1 MYDAAER
8 EMRVAVT
15 HDLSNWGN
23 RLRRGAVR
31 LGVLAAA
38 CCCAPIGLSAL
49 TLDEAIQ
56 VTLEANPEIGEAVSN
71 REAIEFELKQ
81 ARRLYLPQIDLE
93 GRYGAQKFDSPAT
106 RPRGDDNKVFQ
117 RREGS
122 VILQQLLFNGFDRVG
137 EVQRQA
143 SRVDGASFRVYERSE
158 FIALNVTREYL
169 EVGLQQQIVGYAEQN
184 LAYHRKVLGNISEG
198 TEAQAIS
205 EADRQQAQERVFAA
219 ESRLIQ
225 SQEDLNSAKI
235 RFFKLVG
242 QPVDGYVAPMS
253 VTASLPPSLSK
264 AIGVSR
270 QHSPTIDVATA
281 DLDTAY
287 AQLKQSKSDYY
298 PEVGLELRGRS
309 GDDLDGIEGHENE
322 LRAEVVMRW
331 NIFRGGI
338 DLANQQEQL
347 RRVDEERFGLHR
359 AHRDVEEAVRLS
371 WDRRQKQQE
380 RVVSLRNQLA
390 SNRKLVVAYT
400 EQFDVGERSLL
411 DLLDTQNSLFNTQIG
426 LATARNALVFAEY
439 RILAAVGVL
448 LQVLHVPAPTQS
460 DAYARSWVR
469 APYTPEAETQTR
481 YSPFPQLGQE

>member
-1 MYDAAER
+1 
-8 EMRVAVT
+8 MR
-15 HDLSNWGN
+15 LS
-23 RLRRGAVR
+23 
-31 LGVLAAA
+31 VLAALA
-38 CCCAPIGLSAL
+38 CCAPIGLAAL

-93 GRYGAQKFDSPAT
+93 SRYGVERLDSPST
-106 RPRGDDNKVFQ
+106 RLRGDEDKAFQ

-122 VILQQLLFNGFDRVG
+122 VIVQQLLFNGFDRIG

-158 FIALNVTREYL
+158 FLALNVAREYL
-169 EVGLQQQIVGYAEQN
+169 EVGLQQSIVGFAREN
-184 LAYHRKVLGNISEG
+184 LAYHREVLGNISEG
-198 TEAQAIS
+198 AEAQAIS
-205 EADRQQAQERVFAA
+205 EADKQQAQERVFSA

-225 SQEDLNSAKI
+225 AREDLNSAKI

-242 QPVDGYVAPMS
+242 QPLEGFVTPES
-253 VTASLPPSLSK
+253 VSSSLPPSLSD
-264 AIGVSR
+264 AIGVAR

-287 AQLKQSKSDYY
+287 AQFKQSKSEYY
-298 PEVGLELRGRS
+298 PELAVELRGRS
-309 GDDLDGIEGHENE
+309 GEELDGIEGHESE

-371 WDRRQKQQE
+371 WDRRQKQQR

-390 SNRKLVVAYT
+390 SNKKLIVSYT

-411 DLLDTQNSLFNTQIG
+411 DLLDTRNSLFNTHIE
-426 LATARNALVFAEY
+426 LARARNALVFAEY
-439 RILAAVGVL
+439 RILASVGVL
-448 LQVLHVPAPTQS
+448 LQVLQVPPPSQS
-460 DAYARSWVR
+460 GAYARSWVR
-469 APYTPEAETQTR
+469 APYTPEAETQPR

>member
-1 MYDAAER
+1 
-8 EMRVAVT
+8 
-15 HDLSNWGN
+15 
-23 RLRRGAVR
+23 VR
-31 LGVLAAA
+31 LSVLAAL
-38 CCCAPIGLSAL
+38 CCCAPIDLSAL

-106 RPRGDDNKVFQ
+106 RPRGDDNKAFQ

-122 VILQQLLFNGFDRVG
+122 VIVQQLLFNGFDRIG

-158 FIALNVTREYL
+158 FIALNVAREYL
-169 EVGLQQQIVGYAEQN
+169 EVGLQQEIVGYAEEN
-184 LAYHRKVLGNISEG
+184 LAYHRKVLGNIAKG

-205 EADRQQAQERVFAA
+205 EADHQQAQERVYSA

-225 SQEDLNSAKI
+225 AQEDENSAKI

-242 QPVDGYVAPMS
+242 QPLEGYLTPIS
-253 VTASLPPSLSK
+253 VTSSLPPSLNE
-264 AIGVSR
+264 AIGVAR

-298 PEVGLELRGRS
+298 PELAVELRGRS

-322 LRAEVVMRW
+322 LRAELVMRW

-347 RRVDEERFGLHR
+347 RRVDEERFGLNR

-390 SNRKLVVAYT
+390 SNKKLVTSYT

-411 DLLDTQNSLFNTQIG
+411 DLLNTQNSLFNTQIG

-439 RILAAVGVL
+439 RILASVGVL
-448 LQVLHVPAPTQS
+448 LQVLQVPPPSQS
-460 DAYARSWVR
+460 GAYARSWVR
-469 APYTPEAETQTR
+469 APYTPEAETQPR